1 MTPGGISASRDD
13 DVPGRPLRG
22 ENVDL
27 RGDPGD
33 RGGRGN
39 RRPAGGGGSSLAT
52 NLILMLVVAG
62 LGIGGWFVMN
72 QQQLLTAAQADQA
85 QAEARL
91 KVLEDRLRATDEVMT
106 DAGAD
111 TKEKLG
117 YWESEIRKVWD
128 VAFKVNR
135 GWIKENQ
142 ALLAT
147 QKKNLGELS
156 TTLAALKGDLSA
168 QGTGLE
174 ALGSRLETLDEL
186 SAKIEGVTAGQDK
199 LAKNIAN
206 IDTSAI
212 SKRVIRNEQAVAAI
226 DAYRVQLNR
235 RLTELQGR
243 VDAMGPVTAGP

>member
-1 MTPGGISASRDD
+1 MAPSSISASRDD
-13 DVPGRPLRG
+13 DHPGLDRPVIDRSGHNGGRPPPR
-22 ENVDL
+22 
-27 RGDPGD
+27 
-33 RGGRGN
+33 RGGD
-39 RRPAGGGGSSLAT
+39 GGGSSLVP

-72 QQQLLTAAQADQA
+72 QQKLLSSAQSDQQA
-85 QAEARL
+85 AEARL

-128 VAFKVNR
+128 VAYKVNR

-142 ALLAT
+142 ALLA
-147 QKKNLGELS
+147 KHKEELEEIA
-156 TTLAALKGDLSA
+156 TGIAAVKGDLSA
-168 QGTGLE
+168 QGTGLDDLTE
-174 ALGSRLETLDEL
+174 RLQELDDL
-186 SAKIEGVTAGQDK
+186 TAKVEGVTAGQDK
-199 LAKNIAN
+199 LAKNIAD
-206 IDTSAI
+206 IDTRALTE
-212 SKRVIRNEQAVAAI
+212 RVIRNEQAVSAI

-243 VDAMGPVTAGP
+243 VDAMGPVAGSP